1 MNLARLIVSV
11 VLVMSLGIAG
21 SVFTAPAI
29 ESWYAKLEKPF
40 FTPPNWLF
48 APAWTLLYLLIGI
61 TLYICWINGFWKDRK
76 LKFAFFLQLGLNFLW
91 SPLFFGLQN
100 PLLGLADIIA
110 LDLAVISTVI
120 LLYRHSKIAFLLM
133 LPYLAWIL
141 FATLLNFF
149 VVILNPVIGL

>member
-1 MNLARLIVSV
+1 MKLVRLLISI

-21 SVFTAPAI
+21 SLFTAPAI
-29 ESWYAKLEKPF
+29 GGWYETLKKPL

-48 APAWTLLYLLIGI
+48 APAWTLLYVLIGI
-61 TLYICWINGFWKDRK
+61 TLYICWINGFWRDQK

-100 PLLGLADIIA
+100 PLLGLVDIIA
-110 LDLAVISTVI
+110 LDLAVIATVG
-120 LLYRHSKIAFLLM
+120 LLFRYSKAASLLM
-133 LPYLAWIL
+133 FPYLAWIM

-149 VVILNPVIGL
+149 VAILNP